1 MLKTLTLSLAASLAL
16 TAAFPGQAAVYS
28 DLAGLVAADTNHD
41 FARRGGDD
49 DRGSDDRGGRGRGGD
64 DDRRDDRRGGRRGG
78 SSSDDDSSSGR
89 KKPRV
94 KGGSGCDD
102 AHDII
107 EHAECR

>member
-1 MLKTLTLSLAASLAL
+1 MLKTLTLSLTASLAL
-16 TAAFPGQAAVYS
+16 TAAFPAQAAVYT

-64 DDRRDDRRGGRRGG
+64 DDRRGGRRGG
-78 SSSDDDSSSGR
+78 DDRNDDSRSSGR